1 MITWRD
7 LQNFKAEEYQGAAD
21 GWGEVSNRAR
31 AAKDRVEQEMFA
43 KLRDTQT
50 GTTAKEAL
58 AALNQLSR
66 NFQYVHAECGLI
78 RAALNSFAS
87 GIAAP
92 QRKLKHALEEAHQLG
107 FTVKPDG
114 SVQYPAS
121 ASLGLEQ
128 GTARPTPDSPALLLP
143 NNTQETANSGPPALL
158 LPKTTQGTAN
168 SGPPALFLP
177 DKTPGAAD
185 PNKAK
190 AEDIAHRIASAVR
203 EAAEVDARYRS
214 VLGKLKTSRSLKVD
228 DATWADAAQDL
239 KSVRKVGGEFIKE
252 GDIPKGKSPVDNKKW
267 WENLTQEQR
276 DEYAALYP
284 ARIGALD
291 GLPTTT
297 RDDANRVVLA
307 ETHGT
312 AQLQLKDWV
321 NREPDRYLPYI
332 SQFTGREIEGAR
344 VENPEWRKWNEKKED
359 LEGRLDGMSKI
370 QARCNASAINGSPPA
385 YLLGFDNQNLG
396 HAIVSIGNPDTA
408 DNVATYVP
416 GTGAKLSSIKADLD
430 RADMLYDTA
439 KIADSH
445 RKTASVLWL
454 GYDAP
459 QDVFTD
465 ATHAKYADAAGV
477 PLRNFLT
484 GIDTAHGG
492 NLNSTLLG
500 HSYGT
505 LTAGTA
511 MRDDPDLPVD
521 NAIFVGSPGVGVD
534 RAEDLNIPAD
544 HVWSATAKND
554 PINLAPPLV
563 EELPILDNT
572 KLFDDHSILYGCDPT
587 TDDFGGK
594 TFTVADGD
602 PPKWNGD
609 MPAHSQYWEGKSLR
623 NMTSVVT
630 RGHP

>member
-7 LQNFKAEEYQGAAD
+7 LQNFKAEPYQGAAD

-31 AAKDRVEQEMFA
+31 AAKDRVEQEMLA

-121 ASLGLEQ
+121 VSLGLEQ
-128 GTARPTPDSPALLLP
+128 GTATPTPDSPALLLP
-143 NNTQETANSGPPALL
+143 NNTQETAHAGPPALL
-158 LPKTTQGTAN
+158 LPNNTQGTAN

-177 DKTPGAAD
+177 DKTPGTAN
-185 PNKAK
+185 PNKVK
-190 AEDIAHRIASAVR
+190 AEDIASRIASAVR
-203 EAAEVDARYRS
+203 DAAEVDARYRS

-239 KSVRKVGGEFIKE
+239 KFVRKAAGEFIKE

-267 WENLTQEQR
+267 WESLTQEQQ

-312 AQLQLKDWV
+312 AQLQLKDWL
-321 NREPDRYLPYI
+321 NKEPDRYLPYI

-344 VENPEWRKWNEKKED
+344 VENPEWRKWNENKEE

-370 QARCNASAINGSPPA
+370 QSRCNDSAINGSPPA

-439 KIADSH
+439 KTADSH

-465 ATHAKYADAAGV
+465 ARHAKYADAAGV
-477 PLRNFLT
+477 PLRDFLT

-492 NLNSTLLG
+492 NVNSTLLG

-505 LTAGTA
+505 LVAGKT
-511 MRDDPDLPVD
+511 MRTHPDLPVD

-534 RAEDLNIPAD
+534 HAKDLNIPAD

-563 EELPILDNT
+563 GELPILDNT

-587 TDDFGGK
+587 TEDFGGK
-594 TFTVADGD
+594 TFAVADGD

-623 NMTSVVT
+623 HMTSVVT